1 MLNNCTFMG
10 RLTRGPELRRTQNS
24 TEVVSFT
31 IAVDRDFKPENGE
44 RETDFIDIVA
54 WRHTAE
60 FVSKYFGK
68 GSMIVVHGRLQ
79 LRDWTDKDGNKRRSA
94 EIVAENV
101 YFAGSKRSGDGPP
114 RASAPTY
121 TDDDAPPP
129 PELPPEA
136 QAFADK
142 WGVQVEDGERF

>member
-10 RLTRGPELRRTQNS
+10 RLTRDPELRRTQNN
-24 TEVVSFT
+24 TAMVSFT

-44 RETDFIDIVA
+44 RDTDFIDICA

-79 LRDWTDKDGNKRRSA
+79 IRDWTDKDGNKRRSA
-94 EIVAENV
+94 EIVADDV
-101 YFAGSKRSGDGPP
+101 YFGESKRSGSGTPG
-114 RASAPTY
+114 A
-121 TDDDAPPP
+121 
-129 PELPPEA
+129 
-136 QAFADK
+136 
-142 WGVQVEDGERF
+142 